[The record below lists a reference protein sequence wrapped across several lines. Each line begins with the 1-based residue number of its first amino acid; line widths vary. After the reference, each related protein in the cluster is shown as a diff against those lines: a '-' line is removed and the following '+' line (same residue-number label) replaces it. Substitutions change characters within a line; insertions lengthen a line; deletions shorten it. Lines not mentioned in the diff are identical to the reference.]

1 VIDAMPI
8 TTARSVRVAAV
19 ALSIAV
25 LGLAGCGTQTPDQDA
40 PSGNTVTQDG
50 VAYTVEISRTLDP
63 LEPDDRSTIAGL
75 PHVASLEGED
85 STLVGVFLQA
95 QNNASGVRRA
105 IAAPELVSAEG
116 QRYRPLPVAAG
127 NGYDYHGGSLA
138 AGAVIPGPTSLGAQS
153 ATDGAALVY
162 RVPTSVF
169 LTNRP
174 FTIAFGTGSHA
185 ASVQLDL

>member
-1 VIDAMPI
+1 MPF

-19 ALSIAV
+19 ALSMAV
-25 LGLAGCGTQTPDQDA
+25 LGLAGCGSQTPDQSA

-50 VAYTVEISRTLDP
+50 VAYTVEISRALDP
-63 LEPDDRSTIAGL
+63 FEPDDRAAIAGL
-75 PHVASLEGED
+75 PHDASLEGQD
-85 STLVGVFLQA
+85 ITLVGVFLQA
-95 QNNASGVRRA
+95 QNNGSGVRRA
-105 IAAPELVSAEG
+105 VAAPELVSAEG

-127 NGYDYHGGSLA
+127 NAYDYHGGPLA

-162 RVPTSVF
+162 RLPTSVF
-169 LTNRP
+169 LTDRP
-174 FTIAFGTGSHA
+174 FAIAFGTGAHA